1 MLYSELGDHFVYSS
15 RITYSLMPDGTDV
28 GGVSS
33 VLFSTLSA
41 KFATATWEAQIE
53 QAASIW
59 EAAANLNLALV
70 SDGGEPVGTAGDQQD
85 DPRFGDIRIGMVP
98 LGSGVL
104 AETFLPPPANGGTD
118 AGDILLNSQINWQI
132 NSNYDLM
139 SVVAHEFGH
148 ALGLGDVS
156 SPTNPYPVMYGDYI
170 GINQALTADDI
181 AGIQAV
187 DGVRKFDAYNDNGSR
202 NLTYSTAA
210 NITSQFASNAQLAI
224 PSLDITTAGDSE
236 WFYFTVPSTTTGTM
250 TVSVQSTNLSSLSPK
265 LMVYNSALSL
275 VGQASAVNSMG
286 ATVSVSTSV
295 TSGQGY
301 YVKVLAA
308 AGYGGIG
315 GYGLLVNAGSKSQ
328 SPIPPPNTLVQQQ
341 PDEGSGTMTNAVLEN
356 NNGSSLPSGSIYLT
370 VGTLSSWGLVYTPSN
385 SISPGSPTTPA
396 QIAASPPQSP
406 LSSIASVP
414 VIAAP
419 APGPSPVAIHSAAKT
434 KHHVRA
440 DHTRTPRFTVG
451 AKIKRVN
458 DHLKLKRPHP
468 G

>member
-1 MLYSELGDHFVYSS
+1 MSRKRPGLDRSARGRAQRRAVRPVPEFLEERLLLYSKLGDQFVYSS
-15 RITYSLMPDGTDV
+15 RITYSLMPDGTNV

-33 VLFSTLSA
+33 VLFSTLNA

-139 SVVAHEFGH
+139 SVMAHEFGH

-250 TVSVQSTNLSSLSPK
+250 TVTRAVKQPELAFAQADGLQLITEPGGPGLGRQFDGRDRQRQHQRD
-265 LMVYNSALSL
+265 
-275 VGQASAVNSMG
+275 VGPGVLHQGARGSRLRRHWRLRLARQRRLPVAV
-286 ATVSVSTSV
+286 ADPAPEH
-295 TSGQGY
+295 SG
-301 YVKVLAA
+301 AA
-308 AGYGGIG
+308 ATRPGQRHDDQRSAREQYRVELTL
-315 GYGLLVNAGSKSQ
+315 GLHLLDRGNA
-328 SPIPPPNTLVQQQ
+328 
-341 PDEGSGTMTNAVLEN
+341 E
-356 NNGSSLPSGSIYLT
+356 
-370 VGTLSSWGLVYTPSN
+370 
-385 SISPGSPTTPA
+385 
-396 QIAASPPQSP
+396 
-406 LSSIASVP
+406 
-414 VIAAP
+414 
-419 APGPSPVAIHSAAKT
+419 
-434 KHHVRA
+434 
-440 DHTRTPRFTVG
+440 
-451 AKIKRVN
+451 
-458 DHLKLKRPHP
+458 
-468 G
+468 